1 MGFIYLMSAV
11 IGVALSVALSSLVKR
26 VERFEKK
33 RVSSGTYDVVYAIC
47 VSEMCVVDYS
57 DIDGSYVSNMVL
69 NRGDLVV
76 GGVVSVKSGELVVY
90 MPVEKGFIQ
99 I

>member
-1 MGFIYLMSAV
+1 MSAV

-26 VERFEKK
+26 VERFEK
-33 RVSSGTYDVVYAIC
+33 RSVSSGTYDVVYAMC

-69 NRGDLVV
+69 SRGDLIV
-76 GGVVSVKSGELVVY
+76 GGVVNVKSGQLVVY
-90 MPVEKGFIQ
+90 VPVEKGFIQ
-99 I
+99 V